1 MLPEQLCAY
10 RDLAEQTHKCF
21 QLYGKH
27 LTAPALSSVL
37 LVGGVDAG
45 PQFRALKEGEGGG
58 GSSIGWLHSLAGTW
72 EGRTSRVLPCD
83 THA

>member
-1 MLPEQLCAY
+1 MCVCVPCVMC

-21 QLYGKH
+21 QAYGKH

-45 PQFRALKEGEGGG
+45 PQLRALKEGGRCWGM
-58 GSSIGWLHSLAGTW
+58 LHPG
-72 EGRTSRVLPCD
+72 
-83 THA
+83 